1 MKWLTSFTFLLLL
14 TCIDVKAQEL
24 IPYDTSPYEKEE
36 IANETQGNYQISERY
51 KGGRHLIY
59 DCRGQFFAC
68 VNIDS
73 KETCQMLRGRSFE
86 KNEDKLRCA
95 PLKSFPD
102 KESCLKRQYEVI
114 EEVHLKRFCFPKTKE
129 SF

>member
-1 MKWLTSFTFLLLL
+1 MKQIFLASIILLIVSFG
-14 TCIDVKAQEL
+14 IKAQEL
-24 IPYDTSPYEKEE
+24 IPYDTSKFEKEE
-36 IANETQGNYQISERY
+36 VVNETQGNYQISERY

-86 KNEDKLRCA
+86 KNEEKLRCA
-95 PLKSFPD
+95 PLKSFAD

-114 EEVHLKRFCFPKTKE
+114 EEVHLKRFCFPNIKE
-129 SF
+129 SY